1 MSRRMSREQR
11 REIKRQLAARRKAM
25 KAQLAEKRRAIN
37 DKSRPRRR
45 LLVVLLLLLL
55 LLLLKDCS
63 CKTPEPGVALEPI
76 PPAEPA
82 EEAPGEAAIPPGR
95 IGRKGRPRYETETP
109 DVLPWLAEFRM
120 QVAARSPRLAECFV
134 GIEEPGALRWTTSVE
149 PASGQVSEHSLEP
162 TLAST
167 ELSRAQ
173 RECVV
178 GVLAEPVYRLST
190 AEGRATPARVGLVI
204 EF

>member
-55 LLLLKDCS
+55 LLLKDCS
-63 CKTPEPGVALEPI
+63 CQTPESGPALEVI

-82 EEAPGEAAIPPGR
+82 EDAEGEEPIPPGR
-95 IGRKGRPRYETETP
+95 LGRKGRPRYEAAVPE
-109 DVLPWLAEFRM
+109 VLPWLAEFRM

-134 GIEEPGALRWTTSVE
+134 GVEEPGALRWTTSVE
-149 PASGQVSEHSLEP
+149 PVSGQVSEHVLEP
-162 TLAST
+162 TLASM
-167 ELSRAQ
+167 ELSRGQ

-178 GVLAEPVYRLST
+178 GVLVEPVYRLSVE
-190 AEGRATPARVGLVI
+190 EGRATPARVGLVI